1 MEFILLLE
9 VYNLK
14 SKAEKE
20 FEISTADVLRY
31 YIAWKDTDE
40 ELITCIKKDD
50 LENFNRF
57 LINMNIKRNFKKG
70 STKKIFSK
78 TKEYLNKKP
87 EISDVEVFSD
97 VLFKAKLLAGK
108 NKNAIVAAS
117 KILWMI
123 NKEEIIIEDS
133 RAKKSLKNLTGKKI
147 PDYSK
152 YCIYWEEQYQFFK
165 TGYLKK
171 IKETKIEMFDAVFK
185 EEWFIRRTF
194 DNYLWSRGKSKTKSN

>member
-40 ELITCIKKDD
+40 ELTTCIKEND
-50 LENFNRF
+50 LAKFNSF
-57 LINMNIKRNFKKG
+57 LSAMKIKRNFKKDSG
-70 STKKIFSK
+70 TKVFEQTKKI
-78 TKEYLNKKP
+78 LNKRIK
-87 EISDVEVFSD
+87 ISDVEDFSNT
-97 VLFKAKLLAGK
+97 LFEAKLLAK
-108 NKNAIVAAS
+108 DNKTAIVAAS
-117 KILWMI
+117 KILWML
-123 NKEEIIIEDS
+123 NKEKTIIQDS
-133 RAKKSLKNLTGKKI
+133 RAKECLEKLIGKKI
-147 PDYSK
+147 QNYTE
-152 YCIYWEEQYQFFK
+152 YCTYWEEKYLIFK
-165 TGYLKK
+165 PEYTKK
-171 IKETKIEMFDAVFK
+171 IKETGIEKLDSLFK